1 MMSVSQVAV
10 PLAFLRDVVPA
21 ITNTDEL
28 HVSLAVFR
36 LLAESGN
43 EETPIAERSILADAA
58 LRQSLRAT
66 GSTATLDK
74 RIFDGL
80 ELAVGR
86 NTLLRFLALGDQAE
100 SAWYFTNTAVTRALV
115 TAMQENRIPAPR
127 VVWDGEHAPQ
137 IAVDPPNVFRLYEQN
152 IGPLTPI
159 IADQLTLA
167 ASDYPATWVEDA
179 IGEAVSYNKR
189 NWRYILRILENWR
202 QSGRPNEN

>member
-1 MMSVSQVAV
+1 MSAISVNV
-10 PLAFLRDVVPA
+10 PLAFLRDSVPA
-21 ITNTDEL
+21 ISNPDEL

-43 EETPIAERSILADAA
+43 EETPIAEQSIIDDKP
-58 LRQSLRAT
+58 LRKSLRAT
-66 GSTATLDK
+66 GSSATLDG

-86 NTLLRFLALGDQAE
+86 NTLLRFLAVSETREA
-100 SAWYFTNTAVTRALV
+100 AWYFTNTPVTRALV
-115 TAMQENRIPAPR
+115 AAMQQGRIAAPR
-127 VVWDGEHAPQ
+127 IVWDGENAPQ
-137 IAVDPPNVFRLYEQN
+137 VAIDPPNVFRLYEQN

-167 ASDYPATWVEDA
+167 AGEYPASWIEDA

-189 NWRYILRILENWR
+189 NWRYILKILENWS
-202 QSGRPNEN
+202 QSGRPADG

>member
-1 MMSVSQVAV
+1 MSVSQVSV
-10 PLAFLRDVVPA
+10 PMAFLRDVVPG
-21 ITNTDEL
+21 ITNPDEL

-36 LLAESGN
+36 LIAESGN
-43 EETPIAERSILADAA
+43 EETPIAERSIISDK
-58 LRQSLRAT
+58 SLRKT
-66 GSTATLDK
+66 LRTSGSASTLDQ

-86 NTLLRFLALGDQAE
+86 NTLLRFLAVSDDRE
-100 SAWYFTNTAVTRALV
+100 SAWYFTNTPVTRAMV
-115 TAMQENRIPAPR
+115 AAMQQNRISAPR
-127 VVWDGEHAPQ
+127 VVWDGENAPQ
-137 IAVDPPNVFRLYEQN
+137 VSIDPPNVFRLYEQN

-167 ASDYPATWVEDA
+167 AGEYPAIWIEDA

-202 QSGRPNEN
+202 QSGRPDEN